1 MAKTKTVY
9 VCQNCGTDSAK
20 WIGRCPS
27 CGQWNTYVEEKIVQ
41 TKTSLSITKEYILTK
56 PLPIDQITPGNM
68 HRTMSGID
76 ELDRLLGGGIVT
88 GSTILIGGEPG
99 IGKSTLALQVALG
112 TSMKVLY
119 VSGEESPEQIKIRA
133 NRIHGSN
140 PNCLVYCEVNLESLI
155 NQIDQVKP
163 DLVIVDSIQTLFTET
178 IDSSPGS
185 ISQIRDCAAQLLKLS
200 KTSGIPVI
208 LIGHITKDGTLAGP
222 KVLEH
227 IVDTVLQFE
236 GDHQHVYR
244 VLRSLKN
251 RFGSTSELAIFEME
265 TDGLHEIKNPSEIFL
280 SRNKNPLSGVA
291 IASTID
297 GMRPFLIEAQAL
309 VSSAVYGTPQR
320 TATGFDAKRLNMLL
334 AVLERKAGFNLGSK
348 DVFLN
353 IAGGL
358 KVQDTATDLAV
369 AAAILSSNF
378 DRPIDVNLCMAAEIS
393 LTGELKPVSR
403 MEQRISEASRLG
415 FSRIIIPEYS
425 KHKLAGNEKNTTLI
439 KCSKI
444 EEAVKIIFNSN
455 AHSPKSPGVS

>member
-1 MAKTKTVY
+1 MTKTKSVY
-9 VCQNCGTDSAK
+9 VCQNCGTDSPK

-27 CGQWNTYVEEKIVQ
+27 CNQWNTYVEEKIVQ
-41 TKTSLSITKEYILTK
+41 SKTSISGIKDFIASK
-56 PLPIDQITPGNM
+56 PVQIDQIKPGKM
-68 HRTMSGID
+68 QRIKSGID

-88 GSTILIGGEPG
+88 GATILIGGEPG

-133 NRIHGSN
+133 DRIKGTN
-140 PNCLVYCEVNLESLI
+140 ANCLVYCEVNLESLI
-155 NQIDQVKP
+155 NQIDQIKP
-163 DLVIVDSIQTLFTET
+163 ELVIVDSIQTLYTES

-185 ISQIRDCAAQLLKLS
+185 ISQIRECAAQLLKIS
-200 KTSGIPVI
+200 KITGIPVF

-236 GDHQHVYR
+236 GDHQHAYR

-265 TDGLHEIKNPSEIFL
+265 ADGLHEIKNPSEIFI
-280 SRNKNPLSGVA
+280 SHNKNPMSGVA

-334 AVLERKAGFNLGSK
+334 AVLERKAGFNLASK

-378 DRPIDVNLCMAAEIS
+378 DRVIEPDLCMAAEIS
-393 LTGELKPVSR
+393 LTGQLKPVAR
-403 MEQRISEASRLG
+403 MEQRVAEASRLG
-415 FSRIIIPEYS
+415 FTRIIIPEYS
-425 KHKLAGNEKNTTLI
+425 KNKIPGIEKNTTI
-439 KCSKI
+439 IRCSKI
-444 EEAVKIIFNSN
+444 EEAIKIIFRNGS
-455 AHSPKSPGVS
+455 

>member
-9 VCQNCGTDSAK
+9 VCQNCGTDSPK

-27 CGQWNTYVEEKIVQ
+27 CNQWNTYVEEKIVQ
-41 TKTSLSITKEYILTK
+41 SKASISLLTDAVHAK
-56 PLPIDQITPGNM
+56 PIPISEIKPGNM
-68 HRTMSGID
+68 QRLKSGID
-76 ELDRLLGGGIVT
+76 ELDRLLGGGIVP

-119 VSGEESPEQIKIRA
+119 VSGEESPEQLKIRA
-133 NRIHGSN
+133 TRISATN
-140 PNCLVYCEVNLESLI
+140 PNCLVYCEVNLENLI
-155 NQIDQVKP
+155 NQFEQVKP
-163 DLVIVDSIQTLFTET
+163 DLIIVDSIQTLYTET
-178 IDSSPGS
+178 IESSPGS
-185 ISQIRDCAAQLLKLS
+185 ISQIRECAAHLLKIS
-200 KTSGIPVI
+200 KITGVPVI
-208 LIGHITKDGTLAGP
+208 LIGHITKDGMLAGP

-236 GDHQHVYR
+236 GDHQHAYR

-265 TDGLHEIKNPSEIFL
+265 PDGLHEIKNPSEIFL
-280 SRNKNPLSGVA
+280 SRNKSPMSGVA

-334 AVLERKAGFNLGSK
+334 AVLERKAGFNLASK

-378 DRPIDVNLCMAAEIS
+378 DRAIDINLCMVAEIS

-403 MEQRISEASRLG
+403 MEQRVAEASRIG
-415 FSRIIIPEYS
+415 FTRIILPEYS
-425 KHKLAGNEKNTTLI
+425 KIKLGEFQKNTTLI

-444 EEAVKIIFNSN
+444 EEAVKIIFKN
-455 AHSPKSPGVS
+455 

>member
-1 MAKTKTVY
+1 MAKTKSVY
-9 VCQNCGTDSAK
+9 VCQNCGADSPK

-27 CGQWNTYVEEKIVQ
+27 CNQWNTYVEEKIVQ
-41 TKTSLSITKEYILTK
+41 TKPSHSLSIDINATK
-56 PLPIDQITPGNM
+56 PMPIDRIKPGNIQ
-68 HRTMSGID
+68 RLKSGIE
-76 ELDRLLGGGIVT
+76 ELDRLLGGGIVA
-88 GSTILIGGEPG
+88 GSVILIGGEPG

-112 TSMKVLY
+112 TPQKVLY
-119 VSGEESPEQIKIRA
+119 VSGEESQEQIKIRA
-133 NRIHGSN
+133 ERISASN
-140 PNCLVYCEVNLESLI
+140 PDCLVYCEVHLESLI
-155 NQIDQVKP
+155 NQIDQIKP
-163 DLVIVDSIQTLFTET
+163 DLIIVDSIQTLYTEA

-185 ISQIRDCAAQLLKLS
+185 ISQIRECAAQLLRVS
-200 KTSGIPVI
+200 KNSGIPAI
-208 LIGHITKDGTLAGP
+208 LIGHITKDGMLAGP

-236 GDHQHVYR
+236 GDHQHTYR

-251 RFGSTSELAIFEME
+251 RYGSTSELAIFEME
-265 TDGLHEIKNPSEIFL
+265 VDGLHEIKNPSEIFL
-280 SRNKNPLSGVA
+280 SRNKNPMSGVA

-334 AVLERKAGFNLGSK
+334 AVLERKAGFNLASK

-358 KVQDTATDLAV
+358 RVQDTATDLAV

-378 DRPIDVNLCMAAEIS
+378 DHAIDNNICMAAEIS

-403 MEQRISEASRLG
+403 LEQRVAEASRLG
-415 FSRIIIPEYS
+415 FGKIIIPEYS
-425 KHKLAGNEKNTTLI
+425 KNKLSGFLKDTALI
-439 KCSKI
+439 QCNKI
-444 EEAVKIIFNSN
+444 EDAVRIIF
-455 AHSPKSPGVS
+455 KG

>member
-9 VCQNCGTDSAK
+9 VCQNCGTDSPK

-27 CGQWNTYVEEKIVQ
+27 CNQWNTYVEEKIVQ
-41 TKTSLSITKEYILTK
+41 SKASTSLLTDAVHAK
-56 PLPIDQITPGNM
+56 PIPISEIKPGNM
-68 HRTMSGID
+68 QRLKSGID
-76 ELDRLLGGGIVT
+76 ELDRLLGGGIVP

-119 VSGEESPEQIKIRA
+119 VSGEESPEQLKIRA
-133 NRIHGSN
+133 TRISATN
-140 PNCLVYCEVNLESLI
+140 PNCLVYCEVNLENLI
-155 NQIDQVKP
+155 NQFEQVKP
-163 DLVIVDSIQTLFTET
+163 DLIIVDSIQTLYTET
-178 IDSSPGS
+178 IESSPGS
-185 ISQIRDCAAQLLKLS
+185 ISQIRECAAHLLKIS
-200 KTSGIPVI
+200 KITGVPVI
-208 LIGHITKDGTLAGP
+208 LIGHITKDGMLAGP

-236 GDHQHVYR
+236 GDHQHAYR

-265 TDGLHEIKNPSEIFL
+265 PDGLHEIKNPSEIFL
-280 SRNKNPLSGVA
+280 SRNKSPMSGVA

-334 AVLERKAGFNLGSK
+334 AVLERKAGFNLASK

-378 DRPIDVNLCMAAEIS
+378 DRAIDINLCMVAEIS

-403 MEQRISEASRLG
+403 MEQRVAEASRLG
-415 FSRIIIPEYS
+415 FTRIILPEYS
-425 KHKLAGNEKNTTLI
+425 KIKLGEFQKNTTLI

-444 EEAVKIIFNSN
+444 EEAVKIIFKN
-455 AHSPKSPGVS
+455 

>member
-1 MAKTKTVY
+1 MTKTKSVY
-9 VCQNCGTDSAK
+9 VCQNCGTDSPK

-27 CGQWNTYVEEKIVQ
+27 CNQWNTYVEEKIVQ
-41 TKTSLSITKEYILTK
+41 SKTSISGIKDFIASK
-56 PLPIDQITPGNM
+56 PVQIDQIQPGKM
-68 HRTMSGID
+68 QRIKSGID

-88 GSTILIGGEPG
+88 GATILIGGEPG

-112 TSMKVLY
+112 TSMSVLY

-133 NRIHGSN
+133 DRIHGTN

-155 NQIDQVKP
+155 NQIDQIKP
-163 DLVIVDSIQTLFTET
+163 ELVIVDSIQTLFTET

-185 ISQIRDCAAQLLKLS
+185 ISQIRECAAQLLKIS
-200 KTSGIPVI
+200 KTTGIPI
-208 LIGHITKDGTLAGP
+208 FLIGHITKDGTLAGP

-236 GDHQHVYR
+236 GDHQHAYR

-265 TDGLHEIKNPSEIFL
+265 ADGLHEIKNPSEIFI
-280 SRNKNPLSGVA
+280 SHNKNPMSGVA

-334 AVLERKAGFNLGSK
+334 AVLERKAGFNLASK

-378 DRPIDVNLCMAAEIS
+378 DRPIDMDLCMAAEIS

-403 MEQRISEASRLG
+403 MEQRIAEAARLG
-415 FSRIIIPEYS
+415 FSKVIIPEYS
-425 KHKLAGNEKNTTLI
+425 KNKLAGIEKNTTI
-439 KCSKI
+439 IRCAKI
-444 EEAVKIIFNSN
+444 EEAIKIIFRNGS
-455 AHSPKSPGVS
+455 

>member
-9 VCQNCGTDSAK
+9 VCQNCGTDSPK

-27 CGQWNTYVEEKIVQ
+27 CNQWNTYVEEKIVQ
-41 TKTSLSITKEYILTK
+41 SKASISLLTDAVHAK
-56 PLPIDQITPGNM
+56 PIPISEIKPGNM
-68 HRTMSGID
+68 QRLKSGID
-76 ELDRLLGGGIVT
+76 ELDRLLGGGIVP

-119 VSGEESPEQIKIRA
+119 VSGEESPEQLKIRA
-133 NRIHGSN
+133 TRISATN
-140 PNCLVYCEVNLESLI
+140 PNCLVYCEVNLENLI
-155 NQIDQVKP
+155 NQFEQVKP
-163 DLVIVDSIQTLFTET
+163 DLIIVDSIQTLYTET
-178 IDSSPGS
+178 IESSPGS
-185 ISQIRDCAAQLLKLS
+185 ISQIRECAAHLLKIS
-200 KTSGIPVI
+200 KITGVPVI
-208 LIGHITKDGTLAGP
+208 LIGHITKDGMLAGP

-236 GDHQHVYR
+236 GDHQHAYR

-265 TDGLHEIKNPSEIFL
+265 PDGLHEIKNPSEIFL
-280 SRNKNPLSGVA
+280 SRNKSPMSGVA

-334 AVLERKAGFNLGSK
+334 AVLERKAGFNLASK

-378 DRPIDVNLCMAAEIS
+378 DRAIDINLCMVAEIS

-403 MEQRISEASRLG
+403 MEQRVAEASRLG
-415 FSRIIIPEYS
+415 FTRIILPEYS
-425 KHKLAGNEKNTTLI
+425 KIKLGEFQKNTTLI

-444 EEAVKIIFNSN
+444 EEAVKIIFKN
-455 AHSPKSPGVS
+455 